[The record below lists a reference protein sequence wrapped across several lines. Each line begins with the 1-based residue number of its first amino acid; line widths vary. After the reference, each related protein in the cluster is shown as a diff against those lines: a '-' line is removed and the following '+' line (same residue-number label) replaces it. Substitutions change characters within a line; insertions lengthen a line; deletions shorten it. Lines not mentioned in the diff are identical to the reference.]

1 MPVRKTKA
9 AASADQAALAIEIA
23 AVTTEMIST
32 PEQAMPEPAAVDHIP
47 DATNMVR
54 LPDLHAPAVNTSEPA
69 VSYKIDFSDK
79 AQWFASRDG
88 GKTKTGTGS
97 AVVAGAPIDLSL
109 QISKAG
115 WGDGYDQRL
124 RLAFMEQ
131 EGVMAELNVNAIN
144 RTASGELYVTSP
156 ARSLVGGLLAISESD
171 DDILALCD
179 YARFTIKPGKGR
191 GVFIELDIACSG
203 SWIAVCSPA
212 NTNRV
217 AKEPAGL
224 HSQLSQIKQR
234 FRAAGCLLTS
244 AAVTGEIEGYDSDL
258 RLLASA
264 HDGV

>member
-1 MPVRKTKA
+1 MATRNNKTT
-9 AASADQAALAIEIA
+9 DNQTALDIDVTPI
-23 AVTTEMIST
+23 TTEVIDT
-32 PEQAMPEPAAVDHIP
+32 PEPAAASTIV
-47 DATNMVR
+47 V

-79 AQWFASRDG
+79 TQWFASRDG
-88 GKTKTGTGS
+88 GRSKTGTGS

-131 EGVMAELNVNAIN
+131 EGVMAELNVNAVN
-144 RTASGELYVTSP
+144 RTKDGSLYVTSP
-156 ARSLVGGLLAISESD
+156 ARSLVGGLLAISESED
-171 DDILALCD
+171 DMLAVCD

-191 GVFIELDIACSG
+191 GVFIELDIAVG
-203 SWIAVCSPA
+203 GRWIAVCSPA

-217 AKEPAGL
+217 AKDPAGL
-224 HSQLSQIKQR
+224 HAQLTQIKQR
-234 FRAAGCLLTS
+234 FRGAGCLLTS
-244 AAVTGEIEGYDSDL
+244 AAITGEIEGYDSDL

-264 HDGV
+264 ADDC

>member
-1 MPVRKTKA
+1 MPVRKNKA
-9 AASADQAALAIEIA
+9 AEAADQVALDIDIA
-23 AVTTEMIST
+23 AVTSEVLAT
-32 PEQAMPEPAAVDHIP
+32 PQQAIPEPAT
-47 DATNMVR
+47 ATGNMVQ

-124 RLAFMEQ
+124 RLAFMEP
-131 EGVMAELNVNAIN
+131 EGVMAELNVNAVN
-144 RTASGELYVTSP
+144 RTASGQLYVTSP

-191 GVFIELDIACSG
+191 GVFIELDIACNG
-203 SWIAVCSPA
+203 QWIAACSPA
-212 NTNRV
+212 STNRV

-224 HSQLSQIKQR
+224 HSQLSLIKQR

-244 AAVTGEIEGYDSDL
+244 AAVTGEIDGYDSEL

-264 HDGV
+264 ADTV

>member
-1 MPVRKTKA
+1 MATHNNKTTGN
-9 AASADQAALAIEIA
+9 QTALDIEATSI
-23 AVTTEMIST
+23 TTEVIT
-32 PEQAMPEPAAVDHIP
+32 TPEPAA
-47 DATNMVR
+47 ATNVVL

-88 GKTKTGTGS
+88 GKSKAGTGS
-97 AVVAGAPIDLSL
+97 AAVAGAPIDLSL
-109 QISKAG
+109 QISKAS

-131 EGVMAELNVNAIN
+131 EGVMAELNVNAVN

-156 ARSLVGGLLAISESD
+156 ARSLMGGLLAISESED
-171 DDILALCD
+171 DMLAMCD
-179 YARFTIKPGKGR
+179 YARFSIKPGKGR
-191 GVFIELDIACSG
+191 GVFIELDIAVNG
-203 SWIAVCSPA
+203 RWIATCSPS

-224 HSQLSQIKQR
+224 HSQLTLIKQR
-234 FRAAGCLLTS
+234 FRGAGCLLTS
-244 AAVTGEIEGYDSDL
+244 AAITGEIEGYDSDL

-264 HDGV
+264 ADDC